1 MTAFSDKFEADI
13 RDHLMRDTQVPLYD
27 TYLAL
32 FTADPTDTGS
42 TANEVSGGAYAR
54 QQVHQAT
61 TTTPYWTNATGGTGI
76 ENNQEVAF
84 PQATASWGTVTHMAV
99 MTGSTG
105 TGMLLHTSL
114 NTSKSVA
121 TNDTARFQ
129 SGSASFTF
137 D

>member
-1 MTAFSDKFEADI
+1 MSAFADKFEADI

-27 TYLAL
+27 TYVAL
-32 FTADPTDTGS
+32 FTADPGETGS

-54 QQVHQAT
+54 QQVFQAT

-76 ENNQEVAF
+76 ENAQEVAF
-84 PQATASWGTVTHMAV
+84 PQATASWGSVSHMAV

-105 TGMLLHTSL
+105 TGMLLKTAL
-114 NTSKSVA
+114 NTSKSVS
-121 TNDTARFQ
+121 TNDTARFTA
-129 SGSASFTF
+129 GNAEFTF